1 MKKIS
6 QIILC
11 FTLLLYFSACT
22 NQKSNSDFN
31 QQKKARIAELNQSV
45 FGISIVVEGKN
56 APKKFS
62 IGTGFLVGE
71 NLITSALHVQTR
83 GEELG
88 KKFGTPF
95 KIVGWQTLKTGEF
108 VEFSLEKAVEDKE
121 FDLIIYR
128 FDGKILKENPNFSNI
143 RPLTLAEKLPL
154 IGETVVSIG
163 YYNDYKFPFNSI
175 GNVAM
180 IDANEDIFS
189 DLTLMSG
196 NSGAPVC
203 SLETGELVGVT
214 TDVLDLG
221 NETVRYGIAK
231 PVAKLR
237 ELQLKIKSD

>member
-1 MKKIS
+1 MNRFPYIFLFF
-6 QIILC
+6 ILLVSFC
-11 FTLLLYFSACT
+11 ACT
-22 NQKSNSDFN
+22 NQSSNTDFN
-31 QQKKARIAELNQSV
+31 QQKKARIAELNKSV
-45 FGISIVVEGKN
+45 FGISIVVEGKD

-62 IGTGFLVGE
+62 IGTGFLIGE
-71 NLITSALHVQTR
+71 NLIASALHVQTR

-95 KIVGWQTLKTGEF
+95 KIVGWQMLKTGEF
-108 VEFSLEKAVEDKE
+108 VEFPLEKAVEDKE

-128 FDGKILKENPNFSNI
+128 FDGKILKENPSFSNI
-143 RPLTLAEKLPL
+143 KPLAIAEKIPA
-154 IGETVVSIG
+154 IGETVVSVG
-163 YYNDYKFPFNSI
+163 YYGDYKFPFNSI

-180 IDANEDIFS
+180 IDANDDIFS

-203 SLETGELVGVT
+203 NLETGEVVGVT

-231 PVAKLR
+231 SAVKLRALLAKL
-237 ELQLKIKSD
+237 